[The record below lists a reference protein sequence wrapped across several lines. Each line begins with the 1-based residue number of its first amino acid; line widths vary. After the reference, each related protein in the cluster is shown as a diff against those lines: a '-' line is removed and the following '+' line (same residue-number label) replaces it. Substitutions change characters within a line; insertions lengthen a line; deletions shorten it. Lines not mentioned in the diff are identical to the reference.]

1 MLAGSHAL
9 MVHLDGM
16 TPTAKEIVQS
26 YRQLYRHGLQ
36 AVQYSSPAR
45 HTLKDRLRRA
55 YRNGT
60 AADFDAEKIENTI
73 QFLSNAAKEKG
84 MEHRIV
90 KNLLHAWWWE
100 RYLRYVNQLRRSRL
114 WGSNFG
120 VAPLSRSQKS
130 LKSVKRPTAISTSL
144 SRPSMTA

>member
-1 MLAGSHAL
+1 

-16 TPTAKEIVQS
+16 TPTAKEIIQS

-100 RYLRYVNQLRRSRL
+100 RYLRSSLQKPEISQIRETAYRHFYITLKAFNDSMSMCLR
-114 WGSNFG
+114 
-120 VAPLSRSQKS
+120 
-130 LKSVKRPTAISTSL
+130 
-144 SRPSMTA
+144 

>member
-1 MLAGSHAL
+1 

-16 TPTAKEIVQS
+16 TPTAKEIIQS

-100 RYLRYVNQLRRSRL
+100 RYLRFVNHSAAQA
-114 WGSNFG
+114 FG
-120 VAPLSRSQKS
+120 VLISAQLLSPEARN
-130 LKSVKRPTAISTSL
+130 L
-144 SRPSMTA
+144 SNP